1 MKYFLV
7 LLFLF
12 LLSCSLDKDS
22 AYWNKDSIKKNIEK
36 EKYTKM
42 LEKNGDFKL
51 MSFDEFDLF
60 LKEYSKNSDYPDINK

>member
-7 LLFLF
+7 FLFLF

-22 AYWNKDSIKKNIEK
+22 NKKNIEK
-36 EKYTKM
+36 NKYTKM

-60 LKEYSKNSDYPDINK
+60 LKEYSKNSNYPDINK

>member
-1 MKYFLV
+1 MKYFLMFP
-7 LLFLF
+7 FLF
-12 LLSCSLDKDS
+12 FLSCSLD
-22 AYWNKDSIKKNIEK
+22 NVSIKKTIEK

-51 MSFDEFDLF
+51 MTFDEFDLF

>member
-7 LLFLF
+7 FLFLF

-36 EKYTKM
+36 KKYTKM
-42 LEKNGDFKL
+42 LEKNEDFKQ

>member
-1 MKYFLV
+1 MKYFLMFS
-7 LLFLF
+7 FLF
-12 LLSCSLDKDS
+12 FLSCSLDKV
-22 AYWNKDSIKKNIEK
+22 SIKKTIEK

-42 LEKNGDFKL
+42 LEKNEDFKQ

>member
-1 MKYFLV
+1 MKYFLIFS
-7 LLFLF
+7 FLF
-12 LLSCSLDKDS
+12 FLSCSLDKV
-22 AYWNKDSIKKNIEK
+22 SIKKTIEK

-42 LEKNGDFKL
+42 LEKNEDFKQ

>member
-1 MKYFLV
+1 MKYFLMFS
-7 LLFLF
+7 FLSF
-12 LLSCSLDKDS
+12 LSCSLDKV
-22 AYWNKDSIKKNIEK
+22 SIKKTIEK

-42 LEKNGDFKL
+42 LEKNGDFKQ

>member
-7 LLFLF
+7 FLFLF

-22 AYWNKDSIKKNIEK
+22 NKKNIEK
-36 EKYTKM
+36 NKYTKM
-42 LEKNGDFKL
+42 LEKNGDFKQ

>member
-7 LLFLF
+7 FLFLF

-36 EKYTKM
+36 KKYTKM
-42 LEKNGDFKL
+42 LEKNGDFKQ

>member
-1 MKYFLV
+1 MKYFLMF
-7 LLFLF
+7 LFLF
-12 LLSCSLDKDS
+12 FLSCSLDKV
-22 AYWNKDSIKKNIEK
+22 SIKKTIEK

>member
-7 LLFLF
+7 FLFLF

-22 AYWNKDSIKKNIEK
+22 NKKNIKKN
-36 EKYTKM
+36 KYTKM

>member
-7 LLFLF
+7 FLFLF

-36 EKYTKM
+36 KKYTKM
-42 LEKNGDFKL
+42 LKKYEDFKQ
-51 MSFDEFDLF
+51 MSFDEFNLF

>member
-1 MKYFLV
+1 MKYFLMFS
-7 LLFLF
+7 FLF
-12 LLSCSLDKDS
+12 FLSCSLDKDS

-36 EKYTKM
+36 KKYTKM
-42 LEKNGDFKL
+42 LEKNGDFKQ

>member
-1 MKYFLV
+1 MKYFLMFS
-7 LLFLF
+7 FLF
-12 LLSCSLDKDS
+12 FLSCSLDKV
-22 AYWNKDSIKKNIEK
+22 SIKKTIEK

>member
-7 LLFLF
+7 FLFLF

-36 EKYTKM
+36 KKYTKM

-51 MSFDEFDLF
+51 MSFDEFHLF
-60 LKEYSKNSDYPDINK
+60 HGVYPRWNSTCG

>member
-1 MKYFLV
+1 MKYFLMFS
-7 LLFLF
+7 FLF
-12 LLSCSLDKDS
+12 FLSCSLD
-22 AYWNKDSIKKNIEK
+22 NVSIKKTIEK

-42 LEKNGDFKL
+42 LEKNGDFKQ

>member
-1 MKYFLV
+1 MKYFLMFS
-7 LLFLF
+7 FLF
-12 LLSCSLDKDS
+12 FLSCSLDK
-22 AYWNKDSIKKNIEK
+22 ASIKKTIEK

-42 LEKNGDFKL
+42 LEKNGDFKQ

>member
-7 LLFLF
+7 FLFLF

-22 AYWNKDSIKKNIEK
+22 NKKNIEK
-36 EKYTKM
+36 NKYTKM

-51 MSFDEFDLF
+51 MSFDEFHLF

>member
-7 LLFLF
+7 FLFLF

-22 AYWNKDSIKKNIEK
+22 IKKNIEK
-36 EKYTKM
+36 KKYTKI
-42 LEKNGDFKL
+42 LEKNEDFKQ